1 MLSKLVSHCAY
12 AVFLAAVVGYHNHP
26 SVFAA
31 DYPERPL
38 RLIVPF
44 PSGGGVDIVARLI
57 SQPLIE
63 SLKTPIVVDNRPGAA
78 GTLGTDLAAKATP
91 DGYTLL
97 LGSVGPLA
105 FSPTLYRKLPYNP
118 ARDFAPISLMVVLP
132 NVLLTAPAAPFRTV
146 KELIAVAKK
155 RPGQVNY
162 ASAGSGTPP
171 HLAMEMFKS
180 MAGVN
185 IVHVPYK
192 GGPPAL
198 NDLMGGRVQVMFIN
212 ILTALPFVQAERL
225 RALAVSTAARSP
237 VLPEVPTM
245 EEAGSLPGFAANDW
259 FGIVVPAGTPKPII
273 ARLNRELVEIL
284 NTPAVRSRLS
294 GQGATAVTNTPE
306 EFSEFIKTETA
317 KWAKVI
323 EAAGARVD

>member
-1 MLSKLVSHCAY
+1 MLSKVVSHCVC
-12 AVFLAAVVGYHNHP
+12 AVFLATAVGYHNQLG
-26 SVFAA
+26 VFAA
-31 DYPERPL
+31 DYPKRPL

-63 SLKTPIVVDNRPGAA
+63 NLKTPVVVDNRPGAA

-105 FSPTLYRKLPYNP
+105 FSPSLYRKLPYNP
-118 ARDFAPISLMVVLP
+118 VRDFAPISLVAVLP
-132 NVLLTAPAAPFRTV
+132 NVLLAAPGAPFRTV
-146 KELIAVAKK
+146 KELIAVAKE

-237 VLPEVPTM
+237 VLPEVPAM

-273 ARLNRELVEIL
+273 ARLNRELVEVL

-294 GQGATAVTNTPE
+294 GQGATPVTNTPE
-306 EFSEFIKTETA
+306 EFAEFIRTETA

-323 EAAGARVD
+323 KAAGVRVD

>member
-12 AVFLAAVVGYHNHP
+12 AVFLATAVGYHNHP
-26 SVFAA
+26 GVFAA

-63 SLKTPIVVDNRPGAA
+63 GLKTPVVVDNRPGAA

-105 FSPTLYRKLPYNP
+105 FSPTLYKKLPYNP
-118 ARDFAPISLMVVLP
+118 AKDFAPISLVAVLP
-132 NVLLTAPAAPFRTV
+132 NVLLAAPSAPFRTV
-146 KELIAVAKK
+146 RELIAVVKK
-155 RPGQVNY
+155 RPGQMNY

-171 HLAMEMFKS
+171 HLAMELFKT
-180 MAGVN
+180 MASIN

-212 ILTALPFVQAERL
+212 ILTALPFVQAARL
-225 RALAVSTAARSP
+225 QALAVSTTERSP

-259 FGIVVPAGTPKPII
+259 FGIVVPAGTPKRII
-273 ARLNRELVEIL
+273 AIL
-284 NTPAVRSRLS
+284 NKEFVNILSTPAVRLRLS
-294 GQGATAVTNTPE
+294 SQGAEPITNTPT
-306 EFSEFIKTETA
+306 EFTAFIKTETA
-317 KWAKVI
+317 KWANVI
-323 EAAGARVD
+323 NAAGARAD